1 MHADRR
7 TKDHPASARGTDD
20 DPWPGG
26 SDRVSSWVLRRGS
39 HLWRPPTDLCETEE
53 AIVVTV
59 EVAGMREAEFS
70 VSLDRQV
77 LSIRGVRGDRLK
89 AKAYHQL
96 EIAYG
101 EFLAQVQVPAAIEA
115 ARIQADYSDG
125 FLRVVLPKVRPA
137 RVAVT
142 RRETKPQ

>member
-1 MHADRR
+1 MQDDRR
-7 TKDHPASARGTDD
+7 TIDLPASARSADD
-20 DPWPGG
+20 EPWPGG
-26 SDRVSSWVLRRGS
+26 PDRDSPWLLRRGS
-39 HLWRPPTDLCETEE
+39 HLWRPPTDICETEE
-53 AIVVTV
+53 AVVVTV

-77 LSIRGVRGDRLK
+77 LSIRGVRSDRLK
-89 AKAYHQL
+89 AQAYHQL

-101 EFLAQVQVPAAIEA
+101 EFLTQVHIPAATEA

-142 RRETKPQ
+142 RRGSSPQ